1 MGRSA
6 GVDRGAGVQ
15 PNRKVIERTLALLV
29 VIVAAHLLVG
39 SAAAQGV
46 GGGLRIDTPGSGL
59 EPGGPV
65 TERFGIRGFVNG
77 GSVSYD
83 SDGAGIRYDS
93 KFRFG
98 TGFLLADWHP
108 YATGFRLSGG
118 LAYNN
123 QRFTG
128 TARLGTGT
136 VNINGTP
143 YSSAQV
149 GSLDGRVAFS
159 RASPYVGVGW
169 GLSPRAGSRLY
180 FSADLGV
187 MYHRPSAGLT
197 GNCGPA
203 LPASACAQLQG
214 DIRAEEAEFR
224 DTADELRL
232 YPVISV
238 GFGLR
243 F

>member
-1 MGRSA
+1 MQA
-6 GVDRGAGVQ
+6 
-15 PNRKVIERTLALLV
+15 NRKIIGRLLSILAACLT
-29 VIVAAHLLVG
+29 AG
-39 SAAAQGV
+39 SAFAQGV
-46 GGGLRIDTPGSGL
+46 GGGIRLGTPGVGIEFESL
-59 EPGGPV
+59 V
-65 TERFGIRGFVNG
+65 TERFGVRGWING

-83 SDGAGIRYDS
+83 WDDSGIRYDG

-108 YATGFRLSGG
+108 YATGFRISGG

-123 QRFTG
+123 QRFAG
-128 TARLGTGT
+128 TARPGGGTI
-136 VNINGTP
+136 NINGTH

-149 GSLDGRVAFS
+149 GSLEGRVTFS
-159 RASPYVGVGW
+159 RASPYFGVGW
-169 GLSPRAGSRLY
+169 GLTPRAGSRLY

-187 MYHRPSAGLT
+187 MYQRPSATLT

-203 LPASACAQLQG
+203 LPASLCTQLQS

-224 DTADELRL
+224 DVSDDLRL

>member
-1 MGRSA
+1 
-6 GVDRGAGVQ
+6 VQ
-15 PNRKVIERTLALLV
+15 ANRKTIGSLPLLLAV
-29 VIVAAHLLVG
+29 VCLTAG
-39 SAAAQGV
+39 SAYAQGV
-46 GGGLRIDTPGSGL
+46 GGGLRVGTPGIGL
-59 EPGGPV
+59 ELESLV
-65 TERFGIRGFVNG
+65 TERFGIRGVVGG

-83 SDGAGIRYDS
+83 WDESGIRYDG

-108 YATGFRLSGG
+108 YASGFRLTGG

-123 QRFTG
+123 QRFVG
-128 TARLGTGT
+128 AGRLGNGT
-136 VNINGTP
+136 ININGTS

-149 GSLDGRVAFS
+149 GSLDGRATLS
-159 RASPYVGVGW
+159 RASPYLGVGW
-169 GLSPRAGSRLY
+169 GLTPRTRSRLY

-187 MYHRPSAGLT
+187 MYQRPSATLMGH
-197 GNCGPA
+197 CGPA
-203 LPASACAQLQG
+203 LPAILCAHDL
-214 DIRAEEAEFR
+214 RAEEAEFR
-224 DTADELRL
+224 DAADDLRL

>member
-1 MGRSA
+1 M
-6 GVDRGAGVQ
+6 V
-15 PNRKVIERTLALLV
+15 KVHRNLLLL
-29 VIVAAHLLVG
+29 IASIAMAATVNG
-39 SAAAQGV
+39 AAAQGV
-46 GGGLRIDTPGSGL
+46 GGGLRIGTPGIGIEL
-59 EPGGPV
+59 ESLV
-65 TERFGIRGFVNG
+65 TDRFGVRALVNG

-83 SDGAGIRYDS
+83 YDESGIRYDG

-108 YATGFRLSGG
+108 YAGSFRLSGG

-123 QRFTG
+123 QRFAG
-128 TARLGTGT
+128 TARPGSAI
-136 VNINGTP
+136 NINGTV
-143 YSSAQV
+143 YSPAEV
-149 GSLDGRVAFS
+149 GSLEGRVNFS

-169 GLSPRAGSRLY
+169 GLAPRAGSRLY

-187 MYHRPSAGLT
+187 MYQRPSATLT
-197 GNCGPA
+197 GSCGAA
-203 LPASACAQLQG
+203 LPAGACSRLQS
-214 DIRAEEAEFR
+214 DIRAEEVDFR
-224 DTADELRL
+224 EAADDLRF

>member
-1 MGRSA
+1 MQSHC
-6 GVDRGAGVQ
+6 
-15 PNRKVIERTLALLV
+15 KIIISSTLW
-29 VIVAAHLLVG
+29 IAAVCS
-39 SAAAQGV
+39 SAAMAQNV
-46 GGGLRIDTPGSGL
+46 GGGLRLGTPGIGL
-59 EPGGPV
+59 EIESLV
-65 TERFGIRGFVNG
+65 TDQFGVRGLING
-77 GSVSYD
+77 GSISYD
-83 SDGAGIRYDS
+83 YDESGIRYDG

-108 YATGFRLSGG
+108 YASGFRLTGG

-123 QRFTG
+123 QRFAG
-128 TARLGTGT
+128 TARPGGGTI
-136 VNINGTP
+136 NINGTN
-143 YSSAQV
+143 YSAAQI

-159 RASPYVGVGW
+159 RASPYLGVGW

-187 MYHRPSAGLT
+187 MYQRPSASLS

-203 LPASACAQLQG
+203 LPASVCTQLQN
-214 DIRAEEAEFR
+214 DIRAEEVEFR
-224 DTADELRL
+224 EAADDLRF

>member
-1 MGRSA
+1 MAANHKTIGS
-6 GVDRGAGVQ
+6 
-15 PNRKVIERTLALLV
+15 LLLLV
-29 VIVAAHLLVG
+29 TLFLTAN
-39 SAAAQGV
+39 SAAQSI
-46 GGGLRIDTPGSGL
+46 GGGLRLGTPGIGL
-59 EPGGPV
+59 ELESLV
-65 TERFGIRGFVNG
+65 TDRFGIRGLVNG

-83 SDGAGIRYDS
+83 YDESGIRYEG
-93 KFRFG
+93 KLRFG

-108 YATGFRLSGG
+108 YAGNFRLSGG

-123 QRFTG
+123 QRFAG
-128 TARLGTGT
+128 TARPGGATI
-136 VNINGTP
+136 NINGTN

-149 GSLDGRVAFS
+149 GSLDGRVTFS
-159 RASPYVGVGW
+159 KASPYVGVGW
-169 GLSPRAGSRLY
+169 GLSPRAGSRVY

-187 MYHRPSAGLT
+187 MYQRPSATLT
-197 GNCGPA
+197 GNCGAA
-203 LPASACAQLQG
+203 LSAAVCAQLQS

-224 DTADELRL
+224 DAADDLRF